1 MASSICLWCTY
12 VHFIH
17 LYCMWFMFTVHLPVL
32 HGTYMYV
39 LHPLVQYVV
48 HVHTFST
55 CLVYCVC
62 TQFIHSFEVNVS
74 TFLDF
79 CVLVLLYST
88 CSHLVCINTYWYM
101 PIILSCAP
109 EHCRPLWVE
118 FTKDVNTYGMDDQCL
133 IGKVKTNCS
142 LLDSL
147 NIISYYLL
155 LFSIGNSLLVK
166 PVTKE
171 GVASVDIY
179 FPGTAT
185 VSVCV

>member
-1 MASSICLWCTY
+1 M
-12 VHFIH
+12 
-17 LYCMWFMFTVHLPVL
+17 
-32 HGTYMYV
+32 
-39 LHPLVQYVV
+39 
-48 HVHTFST
+48 
-55 CLVYCVC
+55 
-62 TQFIHSFEVNVS
+62 
-74 TFLDF
+74 
-79 CVLVLLYST
+79 
-88 CSHLVCINTYWYM
+88 
-101 PIILSCAP
+101 
-109 EHCRPLWVE
+109 E
-118 FTKDVNTYGMDDQCL
+118 FTKDVNTYSMDDQCL